1 MSALSVCGFLSSEFT
16 FYAFLP
22 RSGSARTAKLAEI
35 TTAQREKY
43 AILEVHL
50 MELGSTFLWPG
61 LHASCHTGDVNVPQ
75 RTKD

>member
-1 MSALSVCGFLSSEFT
+1 MCAGPCAAVSALSVCGFLSSEFT

-43 AILEVHL
+43 AISEVHL
-50 MELGSTFLWPG
+50 MRLVFTF
-61 LHASCHTGDVNVPQ
+61 V
-75 RTKD
+75 